1 MTLAISIITNFPLMS
16 SNKRGVFISQFLQCD
31 MPEKVVYQKLK
42 RLDDVIFRVL
52 ASGVGVIKMNY
63 FSMFLLKIETKA
75 CQFCFELKHNGI
87 LNEKRFK
94 NE

>member
-1 MTLAISIITNFPLMS
+1 MS
-16 SNKRGVFISQFLQCD
+16 SDKRGVFISQFLQHD

-63 FSMFLLKIETKA
+63 LE
-75 CQFCFELKHNGI
+75 CPC
-87 LNEKRFK
+87 
-94 NE
+94 

>member
-1 MTLAISIITNFPLMS
+1 MS
-16 SNKRGVFISQFLQCD
+16 SNKRGVFISQCLQYD

-63 FSMFLLKIETKA
+63 LA
-75 CQFCFELKHNGI
+75 CPC
-87 LNEKRFK
+87 
-94 NE
+94 